1 MKENLDGEGAVG
13 ENVGIS
19 ILNRM
24 MSEELLLR

>member
-1 MKENLDGEGAVG
+1 MEENLDGESAVG